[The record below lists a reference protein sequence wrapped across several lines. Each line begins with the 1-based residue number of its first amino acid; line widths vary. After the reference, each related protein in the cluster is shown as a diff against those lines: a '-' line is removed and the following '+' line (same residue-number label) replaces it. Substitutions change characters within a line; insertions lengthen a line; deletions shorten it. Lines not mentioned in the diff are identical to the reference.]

1 MKKRRLIMRFS
12 ILFVMTLAIGYTFFV
27 HFTEES
33 GLVDAGDFAPNF
45 VLNDVD
51 ENEFELE
58 DYKGQGVYLTFWAT
72 YCNYCTEKMEYLKDN
87 HEEYKEKGV
96 EIIAVNVDESS
107 VQVDSFIKRH
117 QVPYP
122 NPIDRGMPV
131 GNAYGVNA
139 LPLTLLIDEEGK
151 VIERKVGGKTEGE
164 VLEALEK
171 LVPN

>member
-1 MKKRRLIMRFS
+1 
-12 ILFVMTLAIGYTFFV
+12 
-27 HFTEES
+27 
-33 GLVDAGDFAPNF
+33 
-45 VLNDVD
+45 
-51 ENEFELE
+51 
-58 DYKGQGVYLTFWAT
+58 
-72 YCNYCTEKMEYLKDN
+72 MEYLKDN

-107 VQVDSFIKRH
+107 IQVDSFIKRH

-139 LPLTLLIDEEGK
+139 LPHTLLIDEEGK

-164 VLEALEK
+164 VLEALET
-171 LVPN
+171 LVP